1 MIMAQNRARPLSPH
15 LTIWKWGANMA
26 ASIMHRVTGTGL
38 ATVGVLV
45 LTWWLVAAA
54 SGQKSYDYFLGW
66 AAHPLGRFVLIGLS
80 WAFFQHLGS
89 GLRHFVLDVGAGYE
103 LNTNRFWA
111 RATFVFGVVMT
122 AALWGYLLFV
132 KG

>member
-1 MIMAQNRARPLSPH
+1 MAQNRARPLSPH
-15 LTIWKWGANMA
+15 LSIWKWGANMA
-26 ASIMHRVTGTGL
+26 ASIIHRATGIGM

-54 SGQKSYDYFLGW
+54 SGQESYDYFLGW
-66 AAHPLGRFVLIGLS
+66 AAHPLGKFVLIGLS
-80 WAFFQHLGS
+80 WAFFQHLATGV
-89 GLRHFVLDVGAGYE
+89 RHFVLDVGAGYE

-111 RATFVFGVVMT
+111 RMTFVISIVLT
-122 AALWGYLLFV
+122 AALWAYLLVV